1 MFCEYV
7 FCFCFFKCALFRVD
21 IPAAGRMLL
30 ISYAP
35 VCVCMLVCVYLCV
48 LLSTASPVVA
58 SMLSECLLIASAC
71 HIL

>member
-1 MFCEYV
+1 MREYV

-21 IPAAGRMLL
+21 ITAAGRLLL

-35 VCVCMLVCVYLCV
+35 VCVCILVCV

-58 SMLSECLLIASAC
+58 SMLSECPLIASAC